1 MGIVPSAHRN
11 PDRPLDKIFG
21 SIPAE
26 SSDFTH
32 ASVRHYILWS
42 FLLDTQLRFPYIQP
56 NQKRLLIIS
65 LRGVNMNVREMF
77 DLNNK
82 VAIVTGGGRGI
93 GLKMAEGLAEVGAN
107 IVLCSR
113 KVENCHKAAQNLAK
127 LGVKTLA
134 MACDVRSLAS
144 IQSLVDKTLE
154 EFGRLDILVNNSGV
168 TWGASP
174 EDHPLEGWEKVM
186 ATNMTGAFLFSQTA
200 GRAMI
205 RQKSGSIINIA
216 SVMGIIGT
224 ESDAADAIA
233 YSASKGALITFTKD
247 LAVKWAKYNIRVN
260 AIAPGWFPTDM
271 TNWTLDHHGRKLL
284 SHIPMGRF
292 GEAEELKGAVVYLAS
307 EASRYVTG
315 IVLPVD
321 GGLLAV

>member
-1 MGIVPSAHRN
+1 
-11 PDRPLDKIFG
+11 
-21 SIPAE
+21 
-26 SSDFTH
+26 
-32 ASVRHYILWS
+32 
-42 FLLDTQLRFPYIQP
+42 
-56 NQKRLLIIS
+56 
-65 LRGVNMNVREMF
+65 MNVREMF
-77 DLNNK
+77 DLSGR

-113 KVENCHKAAQNLAK
+113 KMENCQKAAQDLAK

-134 MACDVRSLAS
+134 MACDVKSPAS
-144 IQSLVDKTLE
+144 IQGVVEKTLK

-168 TWGASP
+168 TWGGPA
-174 EDHPLEGWEKVM
+174 EDYSLEGWEKVM
-186 ATNMTGAFLFSQTA
+186 DTNMTGAFLFSQMA

-216 SVMGIIGT
+216 SVMGVIGM
-224 ESDAADAIA
+224 ESDVADAIA

-247 LAVKWAKYNIRVN
+247 LAAKWAKYNIRVN

-271 TNWTLDHHGRKLL
+271 TKWVLVNHGKKIL
-284 SHIPMGRF
+284 SLVPMGRF
-292 GEAEELKGAVVYLAS
+292 GDPEELKGAVVYLAS

-321 GGLLAV
+321 GGQLAV

>member
-1 MGIVPSAHRN
+1 
-11 PDRPLDKIFG
+11 
-21 SIPAE
+21 
-26 SSDFTH
+26 
-32 ASVRHYILWS
+32 
-42 FLLDTQLRFPYIQP
+42 
-56 NQKRLLIIS
+56 
-65 LRGVNMNVREMF
+65 MNVREMF

-93 GLKMAEGLAEVGAN
+93 GLKMAEGLSEVGAN

-113 KVENCHKAAQNLAK
+113 KVENCQKAVQDLAK

-134 MACDVRSLAS
+134 MACDVKSPS
-144 IQSLVDKTLE
+144 GIQNVVDKTLE

-168 TWGASP
+168 TWGGPA
-174 EDHPLEGWEKVM
+174 EDYSLEGWEKVM
-186 ATNMTGAFLFSQTA
+186 DTNMTGAFLFSQMA

-216 SVMGIIGT
+216 SVMGVIGM

-233 YSASKGALITFTKD
+233 YSASKGALISFTKD
-247 LAVKWAKYNIRVN
+247 LAAKWAKYNIRVN

-271 TNWTLDHHGRKLL
+271 TKWALDHNGKKIL
-284 SHIPMGRF
+284 SHVPMGRF
-292 GEAEELKGAVVYLAS
+292 GEAEEIKGAVVYLAS

>member
-1 MGIVPSAHRN
+1 
-11 PDRPLDKIFG
+11 
-21 SIPAE
+21 
-26 SSDFTH
+26 
-32 ASVRHYILWS
+32 
-42 FLLDTQLRFPYIQP
+42 
-56 NQKRLLIIS
+56 
-65 LRGVNMNVREMF
+65 MNVREMF

-113 KVENCHKAAQNLAK
+113 KAENCQKAVQDLAK

-134 MACDVRSLAS
+134 MACDVKSPS
-144 IQSLVDKTLE
+144 GIQNVVDKALE

-168 TWGASP
+168 TWGGP
-174 EDHPLEGWEKVM
+174 TEDYSLEGWEKVM
-186 ATNMTGAFLFSQTA
+186 DTNMTGAFLFSQIA

-216 SVMGIIGT
+216 SVMGVIGT

-233 YSASKGALITFTKD
+233 YSASKGALISFTKD
-247 LAVKWAKYNIRVN
+247 LAAKWAKYNIRVN

-271 TNWTLDHHGRKLL
+271 TKWALDHNGKKIL
-284 SHIPMGRF
+284 SHVPMGRF